1 MKTLF
6 IRCEYFTAENP
17 RGKHNLVRDHFMVK
31 VKTDH
36 EGAVSHWFVDDRTCC
51 FYTKLTKYDEN
62 EILFEGSE
70 FAGQTGSLHINRLTK
85 TFTQTSDT
93 NGEWLIL
100 RGDSSLVE
108 SEQCLA

>member
-1 MKTLF
+1 
-6 IRCEYFTAENP
+6 
-17 RGKHNLVRDHFMVK
+17 MVK

-36 EGAVSHWFVDDRTCC
+36 EGAVSNWFVDDRTCC

-70 FAGQTGSLHINRLTK
+70 FADQTGSLHINRLTK
-85 TFTQTSDT
+85 TFKQMSDI

-100 RGDSSLVE
+100 LGKFTKLQSRVG
-108 SEQCLA
+108 